1 MNLKPNRFNSRIFSF
16 NKKNNSYFFALASS
30 GIKINTNTNTNSN
43 TNTNT
48 NTDYSSY
55 IIDF

>member
-1 MNLKPNRFNSRIFSF
+1 MSKNKPNRFNSRIFNF
-16 NKKNNSYFFALASS
+16 EKKYNSYNFALASS
-30 GIKINTNTNTNSN
+30 GIKINNNTN

-48 NTDYSSY
+48 NTDYIKY